1 MEYSIL
7 IRSVGGQKT
16 GRGSRA
22 EEGGRRH
29 KTKRNE
35 SGPERE
41 RVETQKGRV
50 ETCLTA
56 AAAASQHPVMSQ
68 GQVHTCDL
76 IFWPQK
82 RRRNSCWLHT

>member
-29 KTKRNE
+29 ETRRNE

-41 RVETQKGRV
+41 RVETQEGRV
-50 ETCLTA
+50 ETCLT
-56 AAAASQHPVMSQ
+56 AAASQHPVMSQ
-68 GQVHTCDL
+68 GQQVHTRDL